1 MHPVTK
7 HKYICLHC
15 EPNLELHFDLI
26 TLKVETKLI
35 LPSLLLSTEQ
45 HILRK
50 RNNNVFPG

>member
-1 MHPVTK
+1 MHPVAK
-7 HKYICLHC
+7 HKYICLRY

-26 TLKVETKLI
+26 TLKIETKLI

-50 RNNNVFPG
+50 KTNNVLPG